1 MAKQYDE
8 QRLFKNARTAYFKRF
23 GFNANQP
30 ASDSG
35 VEVID
40 GRDCFVLRNIN
51 GTLAIYRIVSDGRLR
66 FTRAV

>member
-8 QRLFKNARTAYFKRF
+8 QRLFRNATTAYLKRF

-40 GRDCFVLRNIN
+40 GRDCFVLRNVN
-51 GTLAIYRIVSDGRLR
+51 GPFAIYHIVDGERLR
-66 FTRAV
+66 FLNVA